1 MPDVASQA
9 APGVTAIIG
18 QERTSMAKKNDQA
31 FFMCPR
37 WIEVA
42 RALRIEAEFNQQK
55 KIFSIE
61 TVWQK
66 IEVLLGKKIATAHN
80 IDYMGQVEP
89 LARA

>member
-1 MPDVASQA
+1 
-9 APGVTAIIG
+9 
-18 QERTSMAKKNDQA
+18 MAKKNDQA
-31 FFMCPR
+31 FFVCPR

-42 RALRIEAEFNQQK
+42 HAMRIGAEFNQQK
-55 KIFSIE
+55 KVLSIE

-66 IEVLLGKKIATAHN
+66 IEVLLGKKIGTAHN

>member
-1 MPDVASQA
+1 
-9 APGVTAIIG
+9 
-18 QERTSMAKKNDQA
+18 MAKKNDQA
-31 FFMCPR
+31 LFICPR

-42 RALRIEAEFNQQK
+42 HALRIGAESIQQK
-55 KIFSIE
+55 KILSIE
-61 TVWQK
+61 TVRPK